1 MSVDAAVVA
10 FVGNPNVGKSA
21 LFGAL
26 TGAYATVSNYPGTT
40 VELLRS
46 SARLSGGAVE
56 VVDTPGILSLFALTE
71 DERVTR
77 DLVLGDHAPTIVVV
91 GDAKNVV
98 RTLSLALQV
107 AELGRPFVVC
117 LNMIDE
123 AHAAGLRLDAARLE
137 RLLGVPVCATVATS
151 GEGLP
156 ALRDALPR
164 AARSGMRVGYPW
176 PIEQALRAMDPPLP
190 RAHALLAL
198 AGDPRFAGLRAR
210 VEARLGTSVAHAVAV
225 ARDRGARALCEAV
238 SGRAASHERAS
249 ALAQRLDRLAMH
261 PRLGYG
267 LLALALYATYQFVG
281 VFGAGTLVELL
292 ERRLFGEVL
301 NPWATAFVDAAVPWA
316 FARDLLVGPY
326 GLITMALSYSFGL
339 VLPIVATFFIAFGA
353 LEDSGYLPRL
363 AAMANRSFRAMGL
376 NGKAVLPMVLGLG
389 CDTMATLTT
398 RVLETPKERLIVI
411 LLLALGVPCSAQ
423 LAVTLALLQPLS
435 PLATAVWAGVVL
447 AVIFLVGRLA
457 ARALSGR
464 SSDFVIEF
472 PPLRLPRP
480 ANILRKTLA
489 RIEWY
494 LKEAVP
500 LFALGTLLLFLADRL
515 SLLAGLQRAAEPLLV
530 SGLGLP
536 KETAEAFVIGF
547 LRRDFG
553 AAGLYRLKEAGALS
567 PVQTLVAVVTMTL
580 FIPCVANL
588 LMIVRE
594 RGFWTALA
602 VAAFVFPFAF
612 AVGAALAG
620 LLRAVPL
627 PLL

>member
-1 MSVDAAVVA
+1 MSLDAAVVT

-40 VELLRS
+40 VELTRS
-46 SARLSGGAVE
+46 HARVGGVPVE
-56 VVDTPGILSLFALTE
+56 VVDTPGILSLFALTD

-77 DLVLGDHAPTIVVV
+77 DLVLGDEAQTIVVV
-91 GDAKNVV
+91 GDAKNIA

-107 AELGRPFVVC
+107 AELERPFVVC

-123 AHAAGLRLDAARLE
+123 ARAAGLRLDAARLE
-137 RLLGVPVCATVATS
+137 LLLDVPVCATVATS

-156 ALRDALPR
+156 ALRDAVPR
-164 AARSGMRVGYPW
+164 ARRSGMRVGYPW
-176 PIEQALRAMDPPLP
+176 PIEQALRRMEPRLP
-190 RAHALLAL
+190 RGKALMAL
-198 AGDPRFAGLRAR
+198 AGDPG
-210 VEARLGTSVAHAVAV
+210 VEARLGTSVAHAVAL
-225 ARDRGARALCEAV
+225 ARDRGARALTEAV
-238 SGRAASHERAS
+238 SGRAAHDRTRGVAE
-249 ALAQRLDRLAMH
+249 RLDRLATH
-261 PRLGYG
+261 PRWGYA

-301 NPWATAFVDAAVPWA
+301 NPWATALVESAVPWA

-326 GLITMALSYSFGL
+326 GLFTMALSYSFGL
-339 VLPIVATFFIAFGA
+339 VLPIVATFFVAFGA

-363 AAMANRSFRAMGL
+363 AVMANKAFRAMGL

-435 PLATAVWAGVVL
+435 PLATVLWAAVVL

-457 ARALSGR
+457 ARALSGK
-464 SSDFVIEF
+464 SSDFVIEL

-480 ANILRKTLA
+480 GNVLRKTLA

-500 LFALGTLLLFLADRL
+500 LFALGTLLLFVGDRL
-515 SLLAGLQRAAEPLLV
+515 SLLGGLQRAAEPLLV
-530 SGLGLP
+530 AGLGLP
-536 KETAEAFVIGF
+536 KETAEAFVVGF

-553 AAGLYRLKEAGALS
+553 AAGLYRLNEAGALS
-567 PVQTLVAVVTMTL
+567 PEQTLVAVVTMTL
-580 FIPCVANL
+580 FIPCVANF

-594 RGFWTALA
+594 RGWKTALA
-602 VAAFVFPFAF
+602 VAGFVFPFAF
-612 AVGAALAG
+612 AVGAALAA
-620 LLRAVPL
+620 LLRAAPL
-627 PLL
+627 PLR